1 LTVVAL
7 SGRRIDAPGTTP
19 PRFPAANIDAV
30 RARIRAALERL
41 EAHVLVCSAACG
53 ADQLALEAA
62 GSLGVTRRVILPF
75 DESRFR
81 ATSVID
87 RGDEWGAPF
96 DRMMA
101 ELHAANAVITLAGT
115 EDATASYAAANLA
128 ILDDAQA
135 LGRTAKAAVVV
146 MLVAEGDAAY
156 KGVDGSFAEEAK
168 RRGLP
173 SVSISTRA

>member
-1 LTVVAL
+1 MTVVAL

-19 PRFPAANIDAV
+19 PRFPGANIDAV

-41 EAHVLVCSAACG
+41 GAEVLVCSAACG

-62 GSLGVTRRVILPF
+62 GSLGLTRRVILPF
-75 DESRFR
+75 AESRFR
-81 ATSVID
+81 GTSVVD
-87 RGDEWGAPF
+87 RGVEWGEPF

-101 ELHAANAVITLAGT
+101 ELRAANAVVTLAG
-115 EDATASYAAANLA
+115 EDATASYAAANLV

-135 LGRTAKAAVVV
+135 LGLAMKAAVVV
-146 MLVAEGDAAY
+146 MLVAEGEAAY
-156 KGVDGSFAEEAK
+156 EGVEGSFAEEAK